1 MAKKLR
7 PCPFCGS
14 ERVRICGRKSYWVE
28 CDHCGGMGGHFPTK
42 EGASAFW
49 NRRAILRN
57 LQYEADT
64 NETLV
69 FVDYGKMT
77 TKDIAESVMGLKEVG
92 GGDD

>member
-1 MAKKLR
+1 MSVKLK

-14 ERVRICGRKSYWVE
+14 ERVRICGRKSYWVA
-28 CDHCGGMGGHFPTK
+28 CDHCGGMGGHFPTR

-57 LQYEADT
+57 LQYE

-69 FVDYGKMT
+69 FVDDDKMT
-77 TKDIAESVMGLKEVG
+77 TKDIAEAVMGLKEVG
-92 GGDD
+92 EGR

>member
-1 MAKKLR
+1 MADLLK

-14 ERVRICGRKSYWVE
+14 ERVSICGRKTYCVK
-28 CDHCGGMGGHFPTK
+28 CDHCGGSGGLFPTR

-57 LQYEADT
+57 LQYE
-64 NETLV
+64 NESLV
-69 FVDYGKMT
+69 FVDDDKMT

-92 GGDD
+92 DDNA

>member
-1 MAKKLR
+1 MNKSNLK

-28 CDHCGGMGGHFPTK
+28 CDHCGGMGGHFPTR

-57 LQYEADT
+57 LQYE

-69 FVDYGKMT
+69 FVDDGKMT
-77 TKDIAESVMGLKEVG
+77 TKDIAEAVMGLKEVG
-92 GGDD
+92 DGNA

>member
-1 MAKKLR
+1 MTKKLK

-14 ERVRICGRKSYWVE
+14 ERVRIRGRKYYWVE
-28 CDHCGGMGGHFPTK
+28 CDHCSGRGGGFLTR

-57 LQYEADT
+57 LQYEND
-64 NETLV
+64 TLV
-69 FVDYGKMT
+69 FVDDGKMV
-77 TKDIAESVMGLKEVG
+77 TKDIAEAVMGLKEVG